1 MGQLEDI
8 APALAILLEGIAE
21 EFNLHQEQLP
31 PDLEP
36 KLIKALLEAHRV
48 GGRAVYNRRTFT
60 PQPIPAITGNTL
72 LPRPRVPTQDFDKLT
87 VHHIKKD
94 TDDD

>member
-21 EFNLHQEQLP
+21 EFDLLQDQLP
-31 PDLEP
+31 PGLET
-36 KLIKALLEAHRV
+36 KAIKALLETHRL
-48 GGRAVYNRRTFT
+48 GRQAVYNRNTFT
-60 PQPIPAITGNTL
+60 PQPMPAVREATL
-72 LPRPRVPTQDFDKLT
+72 RLKSRVPTQDFEKVT

-94 TDDD
+94 RD

>member
-21 EFNLHQEQLP
+21 ELNVHQDQLP
-31 PDLEP
+31 PNLEA
-36 KLIKALLEAHRV
+36 KAIKALLEAHRV
-48 GGRAVYNRRTFT
+48 GGQAVYKRTTFT
-60 PQPIPAITGNTL
+60 PQPMPAVSGRTL
-72 LPRPRVPTQDFDKLT
+72 RPRVPTKDFEKVT

-94 TDDD
+94 ED